1 MTVSTTSSAMAQ
13 LYQELIL
20 DHART
25 PEGRTLAEAALPADG
40 VAWAESHQVNPTCG
54 DEITLRIELEPGTD
68 RVAQVRW
75 DGQGCSISQA
85 SASVLTGL
93 VEGASVTDAERLG
106 EDFRALM
113 QSRGSQVDA
122 ALAERLGDA
131 TVFTGVAQ
139 FPARIKCAL
148 LGWAALRDA
157 LAHATAVAKEETP

>member
-75 DGQGCSISQA
+75 SPLADSLPTRKKILASKKGPCSGSGWSR
-85 SASVLTGL
+85 SAL
-93 VEGASVTDAERLG
+93 
-106 EDFRALM
+106 
-113 QSRGSQVDA
+113 
-122 ALAERLGDA
+122 
-131 TVFTGVAQ
+131 
-139 FPARIKCAL
+139 
-148 LGWAALRDA
+148 
-157 LAHATAVAKEETP
+157 